1 MTDRDRKQNT
11 QAGDLP
17 AGEPQ
22 AGDPWAA
29 RRSRNVAVFSAIL
42 ALAALFFVITILRM
56 S

>member
-1 MTDRDRKQNT
+1 MSAMTDRDSKQDP
-11 QAGDLP
+11 QAGDP
-17 AGEPQ
+17 E

-29 RRSRNVAVFSAIL
+29 RRSRNVAIFSAIL